1 MNCNLGKSPSR
12 FPWALGLLKTQHRE
26 TNQVCFS
33 SLFFLKVL
41 LILKEKLNFNQSP
54 FFQQVVKKQQAFQ
67 EGNLSHHVSLSVTFK
82 LAVTQRKNL
91 SSLISLI
98 YASFLMNNIIAFI
111 KKCSFRKKLK
121 DLTKKLFLKTYFKK
135 SSYSILK
142 YLCKTE
148 I

>member
-1 MNCNLGKSPSR
+1 MLTWWSNCYLFAVLNELQSGEVTTPFSLSS
-12 FPWALGLLKTQHRE
+12 GLAKNTTQG
-26 TNQVCFS
+26 NQS
-33 SLFFLKVL
+33 STFFFAFLLKVL

-82 LAVTQRKNL
+82 LAVTQRENL

-121 DLTKKLFLKTYFKK
+121 AK
-135 SSYSILK
+135 I
-142 YLCKTE
+142 
-148 I
+148 